1 MPKDC
6 SSLQSSVCF
15 DRKLPRTPL
24 FIKKRMEILVNLNN
38 YCNFVQIR
46 NKIYD
51 MHELIKRKV
60 QSFVNQNLEVFPAI
74 AILGP
79 RQCGKSTLVKM
90 LYPNSDTF
98 MYLDLQNLDDLNKL
112 KEPNLFFLTNQHLT
126 ICLDEIQLVPELFS
140 ILRSEI
146 DRNRRSG
153 RFILL
158 GSASQ
163 DLIQKTSES
172 LAGRVGLIEL
182 SPFTIKELEQESDFE
197 LTKFWLRGGYPDS
210 YLAISEQ
217 GSELWRENFLRTY
230 VERDI
235 PQLGFQ
241 IPALQLRRLLTMC
254 AHIQGQLFNSSKLAE
269 SLGVTYQTVRR
280 YIDLM
285 EQTFIIRTLLPFEK
299 NIKKRLVKS
308 PKIYVR
314 DSGLLHRLLQVS
326 DFNSLMG
333 NPIFGSSWEG
343 FVIENIISTLHDCKF
358 SFYRSAVGDELDL
371 LIERAGRIIAVECK
385 ASSAPQVTKGFW
397 NAIET
402 VQPDKTYIVAPITS
416 SYLLKENIEVC
427 GLNEF
432 LDKVNKLSYFHC
444 PDLDR

>member
-1 MPKDC
+1 MQNR
-6 SSLQSSVCF
+6 SS
-15 DRKLPRTPL
+15 
-24 FIKKRMEILVNLNN
+24 
-38 YCNFVQIR
+38 
-46 NKIYD
+46 IYD
-51 MHELIKRKV
+51 M
-60 QSFVNQNLEVFPAI
+60 QNLIDRNIETFVKENLSVFPAV

-90 LYPNSDTF
+90 LYQNSDAYL
-98 MYLDLQNLDDLNKL
+98 YLDLQNLDDLNKL
-112 KEPNLFFLTNQHLT
+112 REPMLFFQANQDAI
-126 ICLDEIQLVPELFS
+126 ICLDEIQLVPKLFS
-140 ILRSEI
+140 VLRSEI
-146 DRNRRSG
+146 DRNRRPG

-182 SPFTIKELEQESDFE
+182 TPFTIEEVEQSANFE
-197 LTKFWLRGGYPDS
+197 LNKFWLRGGYPDS
-210 YLAISEQ
+210 YLASSDQ
-217 GSELWRENFLRTY
+217 GSVLWRENFLRTY

-254 AHIQGQLFNSSKLAE
+254 AHNQGQLFNSSKLGE
-269 SLGVTYQTVRR
+269 SLGVTYQTIRR

-285 EQTFIIRTLLPFEK
+285 EQTFIIRSLPPFEK

-314 DSGLLHRLLQVS
+314 DSGLLHRLLQVD

-333 NPIFGSSWEG
+333 NPVFGPSWEG
-343 FVIENIISTLHDCKF
+343 FVIENIISSLKDCKF
-358 SFYRSAVGDELDL
+358 YFYRSATGDELDL
-371 LIERAGRIIAVECK
+371 LIERGTRTIAVECK

-402 VQPDKTYIVAPITS
+402 TKPDKTYIVSPVSA
-416 SYLLKENIEVC
+416 SYPFKKDVEVC
-427 GLNEF
+427 RLSDF
-432 LDKVNKLSYFHC
+432 LKKVEL
-444 PDLDR
+444 

>member
-1 MPKDC
+1 M
-6 SSLQSSVCF
+6 Q
-15 DRKLPRTPL
+15 KLINRNIET
-24 FIKKRMEILVNLNN
+24 
-38 YCNFVQIR
+38 FVTGNI
-46 NKIYD
+46 N
-51 MHELIKRKV
+51 
-60 QSFVNQNLEVFPAI
+60 VFPAV

-90 LYPNSDTF
+90 LYQNSDAYL
-98 MYLDLQNLDDLNKL
+98 YLDLQNLDDLNKL
-112 KEPNLFFLTNQHLT
+112 REPMLFFQANQDVT

-140 ILRSEI
+140 VLRSEI
-146 DRNRRSG
+146 DRNRRPG

-182 SPFTIKELEQESDFE
+182 TPFTIEEVEQNANFE
-197 LTKFWLRGGYPDS
+197 LNKFWLRGGYPDS
-210 YLAISEQ
+210 YLASSEQ
-217 GSELWRENFLRTY
+217 GSVLWRENFLRTY

-254 AHIQGQLFNSSKLAE
+254 AHNQGQLFNSSKLGE
-269 SLGVTYQTVRR
+269 SLGVTYQTIRR

-285 EQTFIIRTLLPFEK
+285 EQTFIIRSLPPFEK

-308 PKIYVR
+308 PKIFVR
-314 DSGLLHRLLQVS
+314 DSGLLHRLLQVD

-333 NPIFGSSWEG
+333 NPVFGSSWEG
-343 FVIENIISTLHDCKF
+343 FVIENIISSLRDCKF
-358 SFYRSAVGDELDL
+358 SFYRSATGDELDL
-371 LIERAGRIIAVECK
+371 LIERGSRTIAVECK

-397 NAIET
+397 RAIET
-402 VQPDKTYIVAPITS
+402 TKPDKTYIVSPVSA
-416 SYLLKENIEVC
+416 SYPFKNDVEVC
-427 GLNEF
+427 GLSDF
-432 LDKVNKLSYFHC
+432 LKKVVTII
-444 PDLDR
+444 

>member
-1 MPKDC
+1 M
-6 SSLQSSVCF
+6 Q
-15 DRKLPRTPL
+15 
-24 FIKKRMEILVNLNN
+24 N
-38 YCNFVQIR
+38 R
-46 NKIYD
+46 NRIYD
-51 MHELIKRKV
+51 MQILINRNIET
-60 QSFVNQNLEVFPAI
+60 FVTENINVFPAV

-90 LYPNSDTF
+90 LYQNSDAYL
-98 MYLDLQNLDDLNKL
+98 YLDLQNLDDLNKL
-112 KEPNLFFLTNQHLT
+112 REPMLFFQANQDVT

-140 ILRSEI
+140 VLRSEI
-146 DRNRRSG
+146 DRNRRPG

-182 SPFTIKELEQESDFE
+182 TPFTIEEVEQNANFE
-197 LTKFWLRGGYPDS
+197 LNKFWLRGGYPDS
-210 YLAISEQ
+210 YLASSEQ
-217 GSELWRENFLRTY
+217 GSLLWRENFLRTY

-254 AHIQGQLFNSSKLAE
+254 AHNQGQLFNSSRLGE
-269 SLGVTYQTVRR
+269 SLGVTYQTIRR

-285 EQTFIIRTLLPFEK
+285 EQTFIIRSLPPFEK

-314 DSGLLHRLLQVS
+314 DSGLLHRLLQVD

-343 FVIENIISTLHDCKF
+343 FVIENIISSLKDCKC
-358 SFYRSAVGDELDL
+358 SFYRSATGDELDL
-371 LIERAGRIIAVECK
+371 LIEKGTRTIAVECK

-397 NAIET
+397 SAIEIT
-402 VQPDKTYIVAPITS
+402 KPDKTYIVSPVSA
-416 SYLLKENIEVC
+416 SYPFKNDVEVC
-427 GLNEF
+427 GLSDF
-432 LDKVNKLSYFHC
+432 LKKVEL
-444 PDLDR
+444 

>member
-1 MPKDC
+1 M
-6 SSLQSSVCF
+6 
-15 DRKLPRTPL
+15 
-24 FIKKRMEILVNLNN
+24 
-38 YCNFVQIR
+38 QIR
-46 NKIYD
+46 NVIYD
-51 MHELIKRKV
+51 MQKLINRNIE
-60 QSFVNQNLEVFPAI
+60 SFVNENLSVFPAV

-90 LYPNSDTF
+90 LFKNSDKYL
-98 MYLDLQNLDDLNKL
+98 YLDLQNLDDLNKL
-112 KEPNLFFLTNQHLT
+112 REPMLFFQANQEAT
-126 ICLDEIQLVPELFS
+126 ICLDEIQLLPELFS
-140 ILRSEI
+140 VLRSEI
-146 DRNRRSG
+146 DRNRRPG

-182 SPFTIKELEQESDFE
+182 TPFTIDEVEKYENFDLNM
-197 LTKFWLRGGYPDS
+197 LWLRGGYPDS
-210 YLAISEQ
+210 YLASTDR
-217 GSELWRENFLRTY
+217 GSILWRENFLRTY

-254 AHIQGQLFNSSKLAE
+254 AHNQGQLFNSSKLGE

-285 EQTFIIRTLLPFEK
+285 EQTFIIRSLPPYEK

-314 DSGLLHRLLQVS
+314 DSGLLHRLLQVD
-326 DFNSLMG
+326 DFNLLMG
-333 NPIFGSSWEG
+333 NPVFGASWEG
-343 FVIENIISTLHDCKF
+343 FVIENIISSMRDCKF
-358 SFYRSAVGDELDL
+358 SFYRSATGDELDL
-371 LIERAGRIIAVECK
+371 LIEKGPALIAIECK

-397 NAIET
+397 SAIET
-402 VQPDKTYIVAPITS
+402 TKPDKTYIIAPVS
-416 SYLLKENIEVC
+416 ASYPFRNDVEVC
-427 GLNEF
+427 GLKDF
-432 LDKVNKLSYFHC
+432 LKKHIS
-444 PDLDR
+444 

>member
-1 MPKDC
+1 MQ
-6 SSLQSSVCF
+6 SLI
-15 DRKLPRTPL
+15 DRN
-24 FIKKRMEILVNLNN
+24 IK
-38 YCNFVQIR
+38 
-46 NKIYD
+46 
-51 MHELIKRKV
+51 
-60 QSFVNQNLEVFPAI
+60 SFVNENLSIFPAV

-90 LYPNSDTF
+90 LYENSDSYL
-98 MYLDLQNLDDLNKL
+98 YLDLQNIDDLNKL
-112 KEPNLFFLTNQHLT
+112 REPTLFFQANQDIT

-146 DRNRRSG
+146 DRSRRPG

-172 LAGRVGLIEL
+172 LAGRIGLIEL
-182 SPFTIKELEQESDFE
+182 SPFTIEEVMQNANFE
-197 LTKFWLRGGYPDS
+197 LNKLWLRGGYPDS
-210 YLAISEQ
+210 YLASSDK
-217 GSELWRENFLRTY
+217 GSVLWRENFLRTY

-254 AHIQGQLFNSSKLAE
+254 AHNQGQLFNSSKLGE

-285 EQTFIIRTLLPFEK
+285 EQTFILRSLPPFEK

-314 DSGLLHRLLQVS
+314 DSGLLHRLLQVD
-326 DFNSLMG
+326 DFNSLIG
-333 NPIFGSSWEG
+333 NPVFGASWEG
-343 FVIENIISTLHDCKF
+343 FVVENIISSLRDCKF
-358 SFYRSAVGDELDL
+358 SFYRSASGDELDL
-371 LIERAGRIIAVECK
+371 LIERGDRTIAVECK

-397 NAIET
+397 SAIET
-402 VQPDKTYIVAPITS
+402 IKPDKTYIIAPVSTS
-416 SYLLKENIEVC
+416 YIFKNDVEICSLADFLK
-427 GLNEF
+427 LQ
-432 LDKVNKLSYFHC
+432 
-444 PDLDR
+444 

>member
-1 MPKDC
+1 
-6 SSLQSSVCF
+6 LAV
-15 DRKLPRTPL
+15 
-24 FIKKRMEILVNLNN
+24 LNTITIFAQNRN
-38 YCNFVQIR
+38 Y
-46 NKIYD
+46 IYD
-51 MHELIKRKV
+51 MQNLIERKIE
-60 QSFVNQNLEVFPAI
+60 SFVNENLSVFPAV
-74 AILGP
+74 AILGS

-90 LYPNSDTF
+90 LYQNSDAYL
-98 MYLDLQNLDDLNKL
+98 YLDLQNLDDLNKL
-112 KEPNLFFLTNQHLT
+112 REPVLFFQANQDAT

-140 ILRSEI
+140 VLRSEI
-146 DRNRRSG
+146 DRNRRPG

-182 SPFTIKELEQESDFE
+182 TPFTIEEVEQNANFE
-197 LTKFWLRGGYPDS
+197 LNKCWFRGGYPDS
-210 YLAISEQ
+210 YLASSDR
-217 GSELWRENFLRTY
+217 GSVLWRENFLRTY
-230 VERDI
+230 IERDI

-254 AHIQGQLFNSSKLAE
+254 AHNQGQLFNSSKLGE

-285 EQTFIIRTLLPFEK
+285 EQTFIIRSLPPFEK

-314 DSGLLHRLLQVS
+314 DSGLLHRLLQVD

-333 NPIFGSSWEG
+333 NPVFGASWEG
-343 FVIENIISTLHDCKF
+343 FVIENIISSLRDCRF
-358 SFYRSAVGDELDL
+358 SFYRSATGDELDL
-371 LIERAGRIIAVECK
+371 LIERGNRTIAVECK

-397 NAIET
+397 SALET
-402 VQPDKTYIVAPITS
+402 IRPDKTYIVAPIPAA
-416 SYLLKENIEVC
+416 YPFKKDVEVC
-427 GLNEF
+427 GLSDFLKRVEF
-432 LDKVNKLSYFHC
+432 
-444 PDLDR
+444 